1 MRPPYWLGPLVMG
14 VGALIWPGSFWP
26 TFAVGFVV
34 ILATTFW
41 PVARHRYLVRSVSG
55 LVADLPAHVATL
67 AVALRHVGHVGLAQ
81 AQMVSLG
88 VVRRL
93 DDLER
98 CTQALGLNGGLQA
111 AIGRLRDAIH
121 VVMADGLLDS
131 EEASDLLELTHQIV
145 DAFVAAVYREAQVR
159 PIWQV
164 SAAVRRGLAS
174 FPSTR

>member
-14 VGALIWPGSFWP
+14 VGALIWSGGFWP
-26 TFAVGFVV
+26 AFAVGFVA
-34 ILATTFW
+34 ILAATIW

-55 LVADLPAHVATL
+55 LVADLPAQVAAL
-67 AVALRHVGHVGLAQ
+67 AVALRRIDHVGLAQ
-81 AQMVSLG
+81 AQLLSLG

-93 DDLER
+93 DDLEH

-121 VVMADGLLDS
+121 VVMADGQLHP
-131 EEASDLLELTHQIV
+131 EEASDLLELTHQIT

-174 FPSTR
+174 FPSAR